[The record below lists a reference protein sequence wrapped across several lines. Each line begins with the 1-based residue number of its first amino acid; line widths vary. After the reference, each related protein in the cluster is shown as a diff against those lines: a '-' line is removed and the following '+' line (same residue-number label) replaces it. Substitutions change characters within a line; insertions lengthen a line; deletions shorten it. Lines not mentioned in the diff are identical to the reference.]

1 MNGIVNKLAESNGID
16 LSIENIYGIE
26 IVNSKSDYSP
36 YIAWLPLSYKIL
48 VTTGG
53 YVYYSNSVT
62 YAIAFFDMIDSSVKN
77 YKRISFEK
85 YSAPSAYTIKDIT
98 IDFNDYLRVINGSGN
113 FESYCAIFLK
123 S

>member
-16 LSIENIYGIE
+16 LSIDNIYGIE
-26 IVNSKSDYSP
+26 IVNRNNDYSP
-36 YIAWLPLSYKIL
+36 YVDWLPLSYKIL
-48 VTTGG
+48 VTTGE
-53 YVYYSNSVT
+53 YMHYSDSVT

-85 YSAPSAYTIKDIT
+85 YNAPSGYTIRDIT
-98 IDFNDYLRVINGSGN
+98 IDFQNYLHVINGSGN